1 MTVTVVFD
9 YYFKQK
15 FKAEDWNFNIDDGM
29 LYLYDSE
36 DMMIGAV
43 KLNKM
48 KYFYVEGWW
57 LITNTKIDEQK

>member
-1 MTVTVVFD
+1 MIVTVVFD

-48 KYFYVEGWW
+48 KYFYVE
-57 LITNTKIDEQK
+57 D